1 MINLFFSPIKFFHI
15 SISVEIFLNF
25 TLNSVIF
32 FFFIGEFLKI
42 KIDDVSMMKLEIA
55 A

>member
-32 FFFIGEFLKI
+32 FFIGEFLKI

>member
-15 SISVEIFLNF
+15 SISIEIFLTLHFLLVNF
-25 TLNSVIF
+25 L
-32 FFFIGEFLKI
+32 IGEFLKI